1 MIDRYTEADLT
12 PPYGNG
18 ISESSANSVILPP
31 TANESAS
38 PDKQYKQMSKKVNNK
53 SKNKKLY
60 QWTAWNEVHIVY
72 YVQINVVIW
81 TKICIL
87 CLEKAASQNK
97 PIILQKLVDSIWN
110 LHIQTMKQINNQQST
125 G

>member
-53 SKNKKLY
+53 SKNKKTLSMNCLKRS
-60 QWTAWNEVHIVY
+60 AHS
-72 YVQINVVIW
+72 
-81 TKICIL
+81 IL
-87 CLEKAASQNK
+87 CA
-97 PIILQKLVDSIWN
+97 D
-110 LHIQTMKQINNQQST
+110 
-125 G
+125 

>member
-18 ISESSANSVILPP
+18 TSESSANSVILQP

-53 SKNKKLY
+53 
-60 QWTAWNEVHIVY
+60 
-72 YVQINVVIW
+72 
-81 TKICIL
+81 
-87 CLEKAASQNK
+87 
-97 PIILQKLVDSIWN
+97 
-110 LHIQTMKQINNQQST
+110 
-125 G
+125 

>member
-18 ISESSANSVILPP
+18 TSESSANSVILQP

-53 SKNKKLY
+53 SKKNSI
-60 QWTAWNEVHIVY
+60 NELPE
-72 YVQINVVIW
+72 
-81 TKICIL
+81 TKC
-87 CLEKAASQNK
+87 
-97 PIILQKLVDSIWN
+97 
-110 LHIQTMKQINNQQST
+110 T
-125 G
+125 